1 LRVRHTSTLRVPRG
15 KNELYRDRK
24 KGCNEAYRRDRIIPI
39 DPDVGAQT
47 VGGTRTVL
55 VADETT
61 FVRDRFRAALTGAG
75 HRVLLA
81 SSRSELLTRVRTNPQ
96 DIDLVLLDV
105 RLSASDAPSLVR
117 QLQTLLPHKPTI
129 VAFSGTVGS
138 AGIVSTLAELNV
150 TAFINEYTGEQN
162 IVRALGPFLGGC
174 EASRRSSPRVGLGTS
189 VTFRHGHT
197 IITAVTLNISRGGIG
212 VRSTNPLP
220 LGTEVRLRLRL
231 PVSNKE
237 VEAEARVVWSIPRS
251 GMGLQFSKVVPEHQ
265 EAIDA
270 FVNSHFF
277 TDRKG

>member
-1 LRVRHTSTLRVPRG
+1 
-15 KNELYRDRK
+15 
-24 KGCNEAYRRDRIIPI
+24 
-39 DPDVGAQT
+39 VGAQT
-47 VGGTRTVL
+47 VGRSRTVL

-81 SSRSELLTRVRTNPQ
+81 STRTELLTRIRSNPQ
-96 DIDLVLLDV
+96 DIDLILLDV

-117 QLQTLLPHKPTI
+117 QLQNLLPHKPTI

-138 AGIVSTLAELNV
+138 AGTVATLAGLDV

-162 IVRALGPFLGGC
+162 IVRALGPFLSGC
-174 EASRRSSPRVGLGTS
+174 ESSRRSSPRVALGTG
-189 VTFRHGHT
+189 VTFRHGQT
-197 IITAVTLNISRGGIG
+197 IITAVTLNIGRGGVA

-220 LGTEVRLRLRL
+220 LGTEGRLRLRL
-231 PVSNKE
+231 PASNKE

-251 GMGLQFSKVVPEHQ
+251 GMGLQFTNVVPEHQ
-265 EAIDA
+265 QAIDD
-270 FVNSHFF
+270 FVNGHFF